1 MNFYVVAFI
10 FASQVKK
17 ETPHLS
23 YCKVNVYIF
32 RGSNSLIIFLPPFL
46 VAVNSLRKELFLME
60 QILSFKSRLIFE
72 RL

>member
-10 FASQVKK
+10 FASQMKK

-32 RGSNSLIIFLPPFL
+32 RRSNSLIIFT
-46 VAVNSLRKELFLME
+46 SLLGSELF
-60 QILSFKSRLIFE
+60 KE
-72 RL
+72 RICSWWNKFFLLRVDNSVEGL